1 MEVFLICQPS
11 WEIPGL
17 WQRAQRAPT
26 AGPPQ
31 SKQSVCHPLDKPKN
45 KISAGPSP
53 RGAARDGSS
62 LTETTTF
69 LPRSLLPSNQEQEP
83 RSEGRVAM
91 QGQLRFP
98 PTSWFIHQP
107 AGRRTGG
114 HQLCFP
120 SLRAARQPGDK
131 AEEAREGMCP
141 APPWQYITLQTNCS
155 LEEGSC
161 GATRAPKRLEPS
173 TALTH
178 FTTSGRHPLHH
189 APVGG
194 TQHPPPH
201 GMARRSQL
209 LRPTSR
215 EASNHDR
222 VPGIPAPA
230 PAAGGLQ
237 RSAELTTPPRKAS
250 R

>member
-1 MEVFLICQPS
+1 MSALMGNTRAVAA
-11 WEIPGL
+11 
-17 WQRAQRAPT
+17 AQRAPT
-26 AGPPQ
+26 AAPPQ

-83 RSEGRVAM
+83 RSEGRAAM

-161 GATRAPKRLEPS
+161 GATRPRTRHCP
-173 TALTH
+173 
-178 FTTSGRHPLHH
+178 HPLHH
-189 APVGG
+189 
-194 TQHPPPH
+194 Q
-201 GMARRSQL
+201 
-209 LRPTSR
+209 RP
-215 EASNHDR
+215 AS
-222 VPGIPAPA
+222 
-230 PAAGGLQ
+230 
-237 RSAELTTPPRKAS
+237 TPPCPGGGHTAS
-250 R
+250 PSPRHGQEVTAPLPDLLGSLKS